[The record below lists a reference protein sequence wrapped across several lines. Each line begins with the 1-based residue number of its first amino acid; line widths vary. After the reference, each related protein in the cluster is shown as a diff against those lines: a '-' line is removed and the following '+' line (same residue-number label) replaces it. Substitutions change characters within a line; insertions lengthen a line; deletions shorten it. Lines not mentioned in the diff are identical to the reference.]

1 MQVSARLLLRVLPVL
16 VVILAFA
23 APAAADE
30 AYKRC
35 IDGSDGTNPAW
46 GACGGEWVARED
58 AKLNAAWK
66 QLYEA
71 SGPNTK
77 KDLLEEQRAWNAFKE
92 KSCRF
97 YGNGDFGREG
107 QVLQFPACRAEV
119 IAQRTAA
126 LKGYGI
132 GQ

>member
-1 MQVSARLLLRVLPVL
+1 MLRGLRFLPVL
-16 VVILAFA
+16 AVLVS
-23 APAAADE
+23 PAAADD

-58 AKLNAAWK
+58 ARLNATWK
-66 QLYEA
+66 RLYEA

-97 YGNGDFGREG
+97 YDNGDFGREG
-107 QVLQFPACRAEV
+107 QVLHFPACRAEV
-119 IAQRTAA
+119 IARRTEA
-126 LKGYGI
+126 LKRYEI
-132 GQ
+132 GP

>member
-1 MQVSARLLLRVLPVL
+1 MPYPARILL
-16 VVILAFA
+16 VVAAFAALA

-46 GACGGEWVARED
+46 GACGGEWIARED

-66 QLYEA
+66 KLYDASEA
-71 SGPNTK
+71 ATK
-77 KDLLEEQRAWNAFKE
+77 KDLLAEQRAWNAFKE

-97 YGNGDFGREG
+97 YDNGDFGREG
-107 QVLQFPACRAEV
+107 QVLHFPACRAEI
-119 IAQRTAA
+119 IAQRTAT
-126 LKGYGI
+126 LDSYGI
-132 GQ
+132 DK

>member
-1 MQVSARLLLRVLPVL
+1 MLRGLGFLSIL
-16 VVILAFA
+16 VVLA

-35 IDGSDGTNPAW
+35 IDGSDGTNSAW

-66 QLYEA
+66 RLYEA
-71 SGPNTK
+71 SGAETK
-77 KDLLEEQRAWNAFKE
+77 KDLLDEQRAWNAFKE

-119 IAQRTAA
+119 IAQRTEA
-126 LKGYGI
+126 LKRYEAGP
-132 GQ
+132 

>member
-1 MQVSARLLLRVLPVL
+1 MLRGLCFLPVL
-16 VVILAFA
+16 VVLAS
-23 APAAADE
+23 PTSADE

-35 IDGSDGTNPAW
+35 IDDSDGTNPAW

-58 AKLNAAWK
+58 AKLNATWK
-66 QLYEA
+66 RLYEA

-97 YGNGDFGREG
+97 YDNGDFGREG
-107 QVLQFPACRAEV
+107 QVLHFPACRAAV
-119 IAQRTAA
+119 IAQRTEA
-126 LKGYGI
+126 LKHYEI